1 MWRIALRSLT
11 FHRGKALAAL
21 CGIAFASM
29 LLFVQGGVYTGFLD
43 ATAGLI
49 THIGGDVW
57 VMSRG
62 TQTVDLTGI
71 LSYDVSTAVLSQ
83 PCLRRARPVIVSY
96 LNYRTPQNQSGQV
109 LMVGIRMESGVIGRG
124 TLPWSIVQGLPQDLR
139 GPARFTLDE
148 STLERLHMPLR
159 GSLGAKFTISGRAV
173 QLAAVTRGIRAF
185 STAPIGFM
193 ELSEARPLDLL
204 PEGATRYW
212 VLDLE
217 HPSCAAG
224 VIERL
229 STMPAVQALTA
240 SDFRKQTEHFWI
252 SGTGAGALL
261 AFSALLGFMVGAIIV
276 GQTLFQITSDHL
288 RELGTLKAL
297 GATNGE
303 VVFFV
308 VWQASVLAGA
318 GSVVGAVLALLLSSA
333 SKALAITLSPA
344 VWLLGIL
351 AVAVMCAM
359 ACAISLQRVLALEPA
374 EVFR

>member
-1 MWRIALRSLT
+1 MRRIALRSLI

-29 LLFVQGGVYTGFLD
+29 MLFVQGGVYSGFLT

-49 THIGGDVW
+49 VHIGGDVW

-71 LSYDVSTAVLSQ
+71 ISPDVGTVVLSQ
-83 PCLRRARPVIVSY
+83 PCLRRARPLIVTY
-96 LNYRTPQNQSGQV
+96 LNYRTPKNQSGQ
-109 LMVGIRMESGVIGRG
+109 LLTVGIPLDPGVSGPQTV
-124 TLPWSIVQGLPQDLR
+124 PWSISQGLPQDLL

-148 STLERLHMPLR
+148 STLDRMHLSPREAI
-159 GSLGAKFTISGRAV
+159 GTKFTISGRAV
-173 QLAAVTRGIRAF
+173 QLVGVTRGIRAF

-193 ELSEARPLDLL
+193 ELSEARVLDSL
-204 PEGATRYW
+204 PDGATRYW

-217 HPSCAAG
+217 HPACAKE
-224 VIERL
+224 VIQRINA
-229 STMPAVQALTA
+229 MPAVQAMTT
-240 SDFRKQTEHFWI
+240 SDFRKMTESFWI
-252 SGTGAGALL
+252 GGTGAGALL
-261 AFSALLGFMVGAIIV
+261 AFSALLGFLVGAIIV

-297 GATNGE
+297 GASNSE
-303 VVFFV
+303 VVLFV
-308 VWQASVLAGA
+308 VWQGATLAVV
-318 GSVVGAVLALLLSSA
+318 GSAVGAVLAILLSSA
-333 SKALAITLSPA
+333 SKALAITLSPT

-351 AVAVMCAM
+351 TVGVMCGL
-359 ACAISLQRVLALEPA
+359 ACAISLYKVLALEPA